1 MAFLPRGR
9 LARDGPAYLLRSHN
23 LGPMLRARSVSS
35 VASLAASVRNLRA
48 LPRFSGAPVTGRLAN
63 RTQLT
68 TVPVRNC
75 TSGSGPGAP
84 RGFGKFSKGEGKPAP
99 AKGHPKAANQT
110 ETASKVGESAPKPKP
125 TSGGS
130 SGGGGGGGDKK
141 GGDKKGASSLF
152 PDGDNTRT
160 LALLLGA
167 AGTMALLST
176 MGGGSGDKSKEI
188 TFVEF
193 CNQLIESGEVDK
205 VVVTNN
211 SRANVY
217 VKPADG
223 LAGESTLKYHFS
235 IGSVDVFE
243 RRLEETQRQLNIDT
257 FEFIAVQYKDEV
269 SVLSEL
275 SRFIPVI
282 LLVGFFLYMR
292 KNMGGMP
299 GMGGGA
305 GGAGGKN
312 PMSMGKS
319 PATLFNKEESIGKG
333 LSFFCLWSL
342 TNATWSEAAIGR
354 CCGMGAMVKPYPCC
368 DRRGYVQRRR
378 RAGGSQDRSPGPP
391 TDLTTSWAIGSPAQ
405 AARCTG
411 LALVRAMGCLVT
423 RARCCC
429 LLLQEF
435 VHFLKNPARYEE
447 LGAKIPKGGVLHG
460 PPGTGKTL
468 LAKAVAGESGVP
480 FYSLSGADFM
490 EMFVGVG
497 PVRDPTT
504 WTILQQDGPNHLG
517 LW

>member
-368 DRRGYVQRRR
+368 DRSGGARGDCEPPADG
-378 RAGGSQDRSPGPP
+378 AG
-391 TDLTTSWAIGSPAQ
+391 Q
-405 AARCTG
+405 AAG
-411 LALVRAMGCLVT
+411 L
-423 RARCCC
+423 
-429 LLLQEF
+429 
-435 VHFLKNPARYEE
+435 
-447 LGAKIPKGGVLHG
+447 
-460 PPGTGKTL
+460 
-468 LAKAVAGESGVP
+468 
-480 FYSLSGADFM
+480 
-490 EMFVGVG
+490 
-497 PVRDPTT
+497 
-504 WTILQQDGPNHLG
+504 
-517 LW
+517 